1 MTNIHLLTEKGC
13 IATNHLYFMRGI
25 FQRDS
30 LSTLLFCIALI
41 TITNLPKRNNLGYKI
56 ADTKVSNLLYIHD
69 LKVNAKNE
77 EEMER
82 CCALIAM
89 FSRDIKMEFGLQK
102 CAVIH
107 IQKGIIQDSP
117 CVHNMPLVSS
127 NDSYKYL
134 GILQSSIIHHDMMKE
149 KAKKEYFNMIRG
161 ILKADIKA
169 AYTTDAIRTYA
180 MPILCYGFGVPKW
193 TRNEIRAI
201 DTKTQKVLTKNG
213 FHHPKSILHRL
224 YLARKWG
231 GRGLIGAMDC
241 YIQECAALAKYLNK
255 NNCAPLVKI
264 VTSVEK
270 HRVYGI
276 MSYIDTP
283 KNTDKIITMAYCK

>member
-161 ILKADIKA
+161 IL
-169 AYTTDAIRTYA
+169 
-180 MPILCYGFGVPKW
+180 
-193 TRNEIRAI
+193 
-201 DTKTQKVLTKNG
+201 
-213 FHHPKSILHRL
+213 
-224 YLARKWG
+224 
-231 GRGLIGAMDC
+231 
-241 YIQECAALAKYLNK
+241 
-255 NNCAPLVKI
+255 
-264 VTSVEK
+264 
-270 HRVYGI
+270 
-276 MSYIDTP
+276 
-283 KNTDKIITMAYCK
+283 